1 LFQVPLQK
9 SPRFLEAKIKGV
21 FFGPDTRK
29 LMFDENILFMMTGV
43 EREA

>member
-1 LFQVPLQK
+1 LK
-9 SPRFLEAKIKGV
+9 AKIKEGV

-29 LMFDENILFMMTGV
+29 LMFDENFLFMMTGV